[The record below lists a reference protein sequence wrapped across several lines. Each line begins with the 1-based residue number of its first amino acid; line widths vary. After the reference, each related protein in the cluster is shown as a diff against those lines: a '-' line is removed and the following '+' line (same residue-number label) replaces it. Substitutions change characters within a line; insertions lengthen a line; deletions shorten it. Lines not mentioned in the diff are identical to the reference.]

1 MVEYQNIQSDVE
13 WCEADGRMKRL
24 VLILLVVLS
33 GGVLCGQ
40 SLELPEHALGI
51 KGGTTWSW
59 MRFDPSVSQPAMP
72 LGVNAGIQYRM
83 ILEKY
88 FGLWLELN
96 YEQRGFRTEGIKRE
110 MDYIELP
117 MLAHFTF
124 GKKMFRFY
132 FNLGPSVGVMLKD
145 HGLTGGET
153 PEHTLPVKNKFDWG
167 LTGGVGFELNTIA
180 GIYTVGARYNFGF
193 GNVFDVMRRDG
204 YIVSSNQNISLSLG
218 WMWKIRNSKGKKYVV
233 Q

>member
-1 MVEYQNIQSDVE
+1 MVEHKDIQSDLE
-13 WCEADGRMKRL
+13 RSESYGRMKRF
-24 VLILLVVLS
+24 VFILLIALS
-33 GGVLCGQ
+33 GISLHGQ
-40 SLELPEHALGI
+40 SLELPEYALGI

-72 LGVNAGIQYRM
+72 LGINAGIQYRM

-96 YEQRGFRTEGIKRE
+96 YEQRGFRTNGIKRE

-132 FNLGPSVGVMLKD
+132 FNLGPSIGVMLKD
-145 HGLTGGET
+145 HGSTGGEA
-153 PEHTLPVKNKFDWG
+153 PEHILPVKSKFDWG

-180 GIYTVGARYNFGF
+180 GIYTIGARYNFGF
-193 GNVFDVMRRDG
+193 GNVFDVMRRNG

-218 WMWKIRNSKGKKYVV
+218 WMWKIRNSKEKKYVV